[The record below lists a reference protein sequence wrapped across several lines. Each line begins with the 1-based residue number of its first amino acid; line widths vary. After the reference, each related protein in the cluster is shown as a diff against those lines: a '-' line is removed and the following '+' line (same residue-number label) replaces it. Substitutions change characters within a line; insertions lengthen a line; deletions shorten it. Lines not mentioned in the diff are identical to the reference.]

1 MNSDVPISAR
11 ALTELAGVRLPADRE
26 LALTAGLE
34 ASTRPIA
41 EALARRDYGDAAP
54 APRFR
59 PPPCELR

>member
-26 LALTAGLE
+26 PALTAGLQ

-41 EALARRDYGDAAP
+41 ERLARRDYGDAEP
-54 APRFR
+54 AARFR
-59 PPPCELR
+59 PPASELR